1 MAQSDP
7 PATRS
12 DNATVEAKHFD
23 WELVLKFSATL
34 VLLGGAAGA
43 LAFLVFD
50 VSLAKIF
57 AYVVFTAIMTIVAVL
72 GIRFE
77 IVDRSVATVFGAAI
91 WFCLWAFVCLLALGL
106 FRFLSEYIL
115 TSFSLP
121 FQIVAFAAWGLL
133 LAVTLLLI
141 ATEDNRNW
149 LFDKLQTFG
158 GFAPAI
164 YSLIVLMMA
173 VILFAAVTNLLATH
187 KILTLSS
194 QPKPP
199 VEMGSLVEFY
209 LWHFSEAV
217 PLLKVNQ
224 TLRWDAPWT
233 EYSAWVGWILLLF
246 KLVVIVPVIG
256 AFVAYW
262 KGPAEPVRPP
272 SPSEPVRPS

>member
-7 PATRS
+7 LTTTGG
-12 DNATVEAKHFD
+12 NASLKAKRFD
-23 WELVLKFSATL
+23 WKNDPLTISVIVILVAGGAVALAILFFDVNPTKVLAFV
-34 VLLGGAAGA
+34 VLL
-43 LAFLVFD
+43 
-50 VSLAKIF
+50 
-57 AYVVFTAIMTIVAVL
+57 AISAVL
-72 GIRFE
+72 VVLQLRFE
-77 IVDRSVATVFGAAI
+77 IVDRGVAIFFGAAI
-91 WFCLWAFVCLLALGL
+91 WFCLAAFVCVLALGL
-106 FRFLSEYIL
+106 LRFLSEYIL

-121 FQIVAFAAWGLL
+121 FQIVAFAAWGVL

-141 ATEDNRNW
+141 ATEDNRNC
-149 LFDKLQTFG
+149 LFEKLAAFG

-173 VILFAAVTNLLATH
+173 VILFAAVTHLLATH
-187 KILTLSS
+187 DVLTLSS
-194 QPKPP
+194 QPPGRQ
-199 VEMGSLVEFY
+199 VEMGSLVGFY

-256 AFVAYW
+256 AFVGYW
-262 KGPAEPVRPP
+262 KGTTAPP
-272 SPSEPVRPS
+272 RS